1 MSVSCYRFILHSA
14 VIHNLN
20 CSKKTKQKIGDQS
33 LSIIHEMSFVRQWI
47 AVEHSYKLY

>member
-20 CSKKTKQKIGDQS
+20 SKKTKQKIGDQS